1 MAVGRVRA
9 VGLSKAY
16 KLRRLLGRGGRRA
29 DNAIERYIDS
39 GVELN

>member
-1 MAVGRVRA
+1 MAVGQVRA

-29 DNAIERYIDS
+29 DNAIERY
-39 GVELN
+39 